1 MRMRVLHLDVAAMRP
16 ATIFCQTRPPG
27 AETGADT
34 LRTGNMKKTLTLLF
48 TFLTTSLYAT
58 IIPVDFGPPGVHH
71 GGFEYDYIPTAGL
84 DNTHLNGQNLSVDF
98 GFGSHFIRAF
108 TLTTNLGFSL
118 GLTLDG
124 GYLFPPGF
132 PISQQLDL
140 GSGYFTNAQGQRVGS
155 ATALFGYY
163 GSGSFNRP
171 GNALTSMQ
179 IYGSLALGL
188 PRPLDLYGLHLD
200 LTLPDIDAF
209 ITEDGNPNGWRR
221 HNTTYVAID
230 ARGPYPRNSIFG
242 VGPNIPADIVRD
254 NGSTFL
260 LFTLACLCLT
270 GFRPRR

>member
-1 MRMRVLHLDVAAMRP
+1 
-16 ATIFCQTRPPG
+16 
-27 AETGADT
+27 
-34 LRTGNMKKTLTLLF
+34 MKRTLTVLF
-48 TFLTTSLYAT
+48 SLLTTSLHAD

-71 GGFEYDYIPTAGL
+71 GFEYHYIPTAGL
-84 DNTHLNGQNLSVDF
+84 DNTDLNGQNLSLDF

-108 TLTTNLGFSL
+108 TLTTNLSFSL

-140 GSGYFTNAQGQRVGS
+140 GSGYFTDAQGQKIGS

-179 IYGSLALGL
+179 IYGSLGLGL
-188 PRPLDLYGLHLD
+188 PRPLDLYGFHLD

-209 ITEDGNPNGWRR
+209 ITEDGNPNGWRSDF
-221 HNTTYVAID
+221 TTYVAIS
-230 ARGPYPRNSIFG
+230 AGGPQRRNGIFG
-242 VGPNIPADIVRD
+242 VGPNVPADVVPD
-254 NGSTFL
+254 GGSTYGL
-260 LFTLACLCLT
+260 LFMSLVAVFGVKRV
-270 GFRPRR
+270 GFSGSV